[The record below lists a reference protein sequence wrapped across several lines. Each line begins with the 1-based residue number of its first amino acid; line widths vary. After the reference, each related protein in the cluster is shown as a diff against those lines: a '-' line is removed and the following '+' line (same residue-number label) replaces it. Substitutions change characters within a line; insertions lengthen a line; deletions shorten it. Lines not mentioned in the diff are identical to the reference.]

1 MKTIIKLA
9 AGVLLLLGGAA
20 LFSSHAPNDVAQII
34 DQLNPLLPT
43 KDLYVKTTTPDFVND
58 YGTAAY
64 KQMAADQ
71 NGDTREIQFSGM
83 SELKTD
89 RYLKLTAK
97 GAHVETY
104 EEVQKVEVPKKAL
117 AAIEK
122 A

>member
-20 LFSSHAPNDVAQII
+20 LFSSYAPNDVAQVI

-43 KDLYVKTTTPDFVND
+43 KDLYVKTTKPESVNG

-71 NGDTREIQFSGM
+71 EGHTREIQFSGL

-104 EEVQKVEVPKKAL
+104 EEVPQAEVPKKAL
-117 AAIEK
+117 AALEK

>member
-20 LFSSHAPNDVAQII
+20 LFSSHTPNDVAQII
-34 DQLNPLLPT
+34 DQLNPLIPT
-43 KDLYVKTTTPDFVND
+43 KDLYVKTTAPEWVND

-64 KQMAADQ
+64 KQIAADQ
-71 NGDTREIQFSGM
+71 KGHTREIQFSGL

-104 EEVQKVEVPKKAL
+104 EEVQQADVPKKAL

-122 A
+122 G

>member
-20 LFSSHAPNDVAQII
+20 LFSSHAPNDVAQVI

-43 KDLYVKTTTPDFVND
+43 KDLYVKTTKPESVNG

-71 NGDTREIQFSGM
+71 EGHTREIQFSGL

-104 EEVQKVEVPKKAL
+104 EEVSQAEVPKKAL

>member
-20 LFSSHAPNDVAQII
+20 LFSSHAPNDVAQVI

-43 KDLYVKTTTPDFVND
+43 KDLYVKTTKPESVNG

-71 NGDTREIQFSGM
+71 EGHTREIQFSGL

-104 EEVQKVEVPKKAL
+104 EEVPQAEVPKKAL
-117 AAIEK
+117 VALEK

>member
-20 LFSSHAPNDVAQII
+20 LFSSHAPNDVAQVI

-43 KDLYVKTTTPDFVND
+43 KDLYVKTTKPESVNG

-71 NGDTREIQFSGM
+71 EGHTREIQFSGL

-104 EEVQKVEVPKKAL
+104 EEVPQAEVPKKAL

-122 A
+122 S

>member
-20 LFSSHAPNDVAQII
+20 LFSSQAPNDVAQVI

-43 KDLYVKTTTPDFVND
+43 KDLYVKTIKPESVNG

-71 NGDTREIQFSGM
+71 EGHTREIQFSGL

-104 EEVQKVEVPKKAL
+104 EEVPQAEVPKKAL
-117 AAIEK
+117 AALEK

>member
-20 LFSSHAPNDVAQII
+20 LFSSHAPSDVAQVI

-83 SELKTD
+83 FELKTD

-104 EEVQKVEVPKKAL
+104 EEVQKAEVPKKAL

>member
-20 LFSSHAPNDVAQII
+20 LFSSHAPNDVAQVI

-43 KDLYVKTTTPDFVND
+43 KDFYVKTTKPESVNG

-71 NGDTREIQFSGM
+71 EGHTREIQFSGL

-104 EEVQKVEVPKKAL
+104 EEVPQAEVPKKAL

-122 A
+122 S